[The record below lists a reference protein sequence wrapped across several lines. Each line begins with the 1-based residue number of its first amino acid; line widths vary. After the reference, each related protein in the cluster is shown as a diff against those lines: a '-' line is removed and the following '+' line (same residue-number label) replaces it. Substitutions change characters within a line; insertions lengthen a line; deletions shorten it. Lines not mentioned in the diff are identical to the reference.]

1 MKGEEA
7 WGEDAPPAVTSEEL
21 LVSGISARWRLPS
34 PERRSSETLLL
45 SHSEVTEHPFALGER
60 QVQCKEKNVDF
71 QLKEPGSRL
80 ALPRAHS
87 AVLRSRGPGTP
98 RALSGYP

>member
-1 MKGEEA
+1 MKGRRR
-7 WGEDAPPAVTSEEL
+7 GGRTAPPAVTSEEL
-21 LVSGISARWRLPS
+21 LVSRISARWRLPS
-34 PERRSSETLLL
+34 PEGRSSETLLL